1 MCLVVRNRIYYHLE
15 KDISSKAID
24 LFDVLNPFLLDT
36 FKFLLSA
43 KYSLSIEVSIV
54 HIITF
59 VIILF
64 KAEWYEHITSFTDM
78 KFRDL

>member
-1 MCLVVRNRIYYHLE
+1 MCLVVRTRIYFHLE

-24 LFDVLNPFLLDT
+24 LFHVLNPFLLDT
-36 FKFLLSA
+36 CKFLLSA

-64 KAEWYEHITSFTDM
+64 KAELYEHITSFTDM